1 MAEGSQVAD
10 ATADAAGETA
20 GTDGGGAETGAGG
33 AETGAGGA
41 ETGGTETGGAET
53 GGAETGGADKGQGWL
68 RRLFRYCWRYR
79 GDVLLALGASLAGMA
94 VMALVPLVPK
104 LIIDDVIVRHERS
117 LAPWATLL
125 IVAALVVYVLT
136 YVRRFY
142 GGRLALDVQH
152 ALRTDMYASITR
164 LDGRRQDNLSTG
176 QVIGRGTSDLQL
188 IQGLL
193 FMVPMLI
200 GNILLFLVSLVVM
213 AVLSPLLTVV
223 ALAVA
228 PALWILASRSRTRL
242 FPATWYAQGQ
252 AAAVAG
258 VVDGAVTGVRV
269 VKGFG
274 QEAQE
279 TDKLREAGRRLFAAR
294 LRTVR
299 LNSRYTPALQA
310 VPALGQV
317 AMLALGG
324 WMATRGQISLG
335 TFVAFSTYL
344 AQLVGPVRMLTM
356 VLTIGQQARAGVERV
371 FELIDTEPVIHER
384 PDARELPEDA
394 PATVEFDRVSFG
406 YDPERPVLSEV
417 SLRIEPG
424 ETLAVVGASGSG
436 KSTLSMLLPRFYDV
450 SSGAVRIGGHDV
462 RELTYDSLR
471 GAIGLVPEDSFL
483 FSDTV
488 RANLAYGLPDAS
500 EERIRA
506 AARAAQADG
515 FISAL
520 PDGYDTEVGEQ
531 GLTLSGGQRQR
542 LALARAILTDPRL
555 LILDDATSAVD
566 ARVEHEIHEAL
577 RGVMAG
583 RTTLLIAH
591 RPSTLAL
598 ADRIAVMERGRV
610 VDVGTDAELRARS
623 ALYRNLLTEDAAP
636 DVPAVPSAPAVPDVP
651 AVPSAPATPAAPGG
665 DGAART
671 AAPAAG
677 NGSRPWAGADGPAH
691 AEPRGGGA
699 HAAGFAGAF
708 GGEAAASGLAEP
720 CLEEEP
726 SADGDRPARGRE
738 GCSRPAAG
746 PRARGGDDP
755 AHASGEADGDGV
767 ASEPWIRPAGDGAD
781 GAVQAGGAR
790 PRYGDAPG
798 HAAADAAGP
807 DAGRPSRRGGDGA
820 APEPWARPDDGEGRC
835 RPHGG
840 DDPDHAR
847 AGDGDGAGF
856 AGVSSGGPGARPGG
870 AGAARG
876 RQVTPELWVRP
887 AGDGRKAGAPAVAAV
902 AGPGMAGALSGMPA
916 TPELLAKVAALPPAT
931 DTPDIDEEAATRAE
945 ETYGLRRLLR
955 GFGAPLA
962 LALLLV
968 ALDALAGLLLPVL
981 IRHGI
986 DQGVQRLALGAVW
999 TASGLALLVVLA
1011 QWAVQVGETRL
1022 TGRTGERVL
1031 YALRVKIFAQLQRL
1045 GLDYYE
1051 RELTGK
1057 IMTRMTTDVDALS
1070 TFLQTGLVTA
1080 VVSLLT
1086 FFGILVALLVID
1098 VQLALVVFLTLPPLI
1113 IGTVLFR
1120 RRSVKAYQLARER
1133 VSVVNADLQES
1144 VAGLRIVQA
1153 FRRER
1158 SGRERFA
1165 ARSDAYRQARLRGQ
1179 RLISVYFP
1187 FVQLLSSVASALVL
1201 IVGAGRVGDGTLTT
1215 GALVAYLLYIDLF
1228 FAPVQQLS
1236 QVFDGYQQ
1244 ATVSLGRIQELLRE
1258 PTTTPV
1264 ADAPR
1269 EVGAMRGEIAFEDV
1283 RFRYGDGEEALAGI
1297 SLTIPA
1303 GQTVAFVGETGAG
1316 KSTLVKLVARFYDPT
1331 GGAVRV
1337 DGADLREL
1345 DLTEYRGHLGV
1356 VPQEPYLFAGT
1367 VRDAIAYG
1375 RPDASDAE
1383 VEAAA
1388 RAVGA
1393 HEMVASLD
1401 GGYLHEVAERG
1412 RNLSAG
1418 QRQLIALARAELV
1431 DPDILLL
1438 DEATAALD
1446 LATEALVN
1454 QATDR
1459 LTGRR
1464 TTLVVAHRLTTA
1476 ARADRVVVLDHGRV
1490 VEDGTH
1496 EELVARDGRYATLWR
1511 TFMGETAPAVA

>member
-1 MAEGSQVAD
+1 M
-10 ATADAAGETA
+10 
-20 GTDGGGAETGAGG
+20 GGP
-33 AETGAGGA
+33 
-41 ETGGTETGGAET
+41 
-53 GGAETGGADKGQGWL
+53 DVGQGWV
-68 RRLFRYCWRYR
+68 RRLFGYCWLYR
-79 GDVLLALGASLAGMA
+79 KDVLLALGASLAGMA

-104 LIIDDVIVRHERS
+104 LIIDDVIVQHDRS

-136 YVRRFY
+136 YIRRFY

-152 ALRTDMYASITR
+152 ALRTEMYASIAR
-164 LDGRRQDNLSTG
+164 FDGRRQDTLSTG
-176 QVIGRGTSDLQL
+176 QIIGRATSDLQL

-193 FMVPMLI
+193 FMVPMMI

-213 AVLSPLLTVV
+213 ATLSPLLTVV

-228 PALWILASRSRTRL
+228 PALWILASRSRIRL

-279 TDKLREAGRRLFAAR
+279 TDKLRAVGRRLFAAR

-324 WMATRGQISLG
+324 WMATRGQITLG

-356 VLTIGQQARAGVERV
+356 LLTIGQQARAGVERV
-371 FELIDTEPVIHER
+371 FELIDTEPVIDER
-384 PDARELPEDA
+384 PGARELPEDA

-471 GAIGLVPEDSFL
+471 GAVGLVPEDSFL

-488 RANLAYGLPDAS
+488 RANLAYGRPDAS

-520 PDGYDTEVGEQ
+520 PHGYDTEVGEQ

-555 LILDDATSAVD
+555 LVLDDATSAVD

-598 ADRIAVMERGRV
+598 ADRIAVLDRGRV
-610 VDVGTDAELRARS
+610 VDVGTDEELRARS
-623 ALYRNLLTEDAAP
+623 AVYRRLLADGSET
-636 DVPAVPSAPAVPDVP
+636 V
-651 AVPSAPATPAAPGG
+651 AAPGG
-665 DGAART
+665 DG
-671 AAPAAG
+671 PAA
-677 NGSRPWAGADGPAH
+677 AH
-691 AEPRGGGA
+691 AEPRGCDASA
-699 HAAGFAGAF
+699 HAVGLAGAF
-708 GGEAAASGLAEP
+708 GGESAATGLAEP
-720 CLEEEP
+720 GIDGGP
-726 SADGDRPARGRE
+726 SADGDGAAHGRE
-738 GCSRPAAG
+738 ECPCLTVGLQ
-746 PRARGGDDP
+746 ARGGDDP
-755 AHASGEADGDGV
+755 GHADGET
-767 ASEPWIRPAGDGAD
+767 AC
-781 GAVQAGGAR
+781 
-790 PRYGDAPG
+790 
-798 HAAADAAGP
+798 
-807 DAGRPSRRGGDGA
+807 DGA
-820 APEPWARPDDGEGRC
+820 ATEPWVRSDGGNGRGRPR
-835 RPHGG
+835 GG
-840 DDPDHAR
+840 DDPEHA
-847 AGDGDGAGF
+847 DGC
-856 AGVSSGGPGARPGG
+856 PRPGG
-870 AGAARG
+870 
-876 RQVTPELWVRP
+876 VTPELWVRP
-887 AGDGRKAGAPAVAAV
+887 DGDGRKDDTAAGAGAAAV
-902 AGPGMAGALSGMPA
+902 AGPGFAGALSGMPA

-931 DTPDIDEEAATRAE
+931 DTPDIDEEQAARPE

-962 LALLLV
+962 VALLLV
-968 ALDALAGLLLPVL
+968 AVDAVAGLLLPVL

-999 TASGLALLVVLA
+999 AASGLALLVVLV
-1011 QWAVQVGETRL
+1011 QWAAQIGETRM

-1051 RELTGK
+1051 RELSGK

-1086 FFGILVALLVID
+1086 FFGILVALLIID
-1098 VQLALVVFLTLPPLI
+1098 VGLALVVFLTLPPLI
-1113 IGTVLFR
+1113 IGTVVFR
-1120 RRSVKAYQLARER
+1120 RLSVKAYELARER

-1158 SGRERFA
+1158 SGRQRFA

-1201 IVGAGRVGDGTLTT
+1201 IVGAGRVGDHTLTA

-1244 ATVSLGRIQELLRE
+1244 ASVSLGRIQELLRE

-1264 ADAPR
+1264 ADDPR
-1269 EVGAMRGEIAFEDV
+1269 EVPTTRGEIAFDDV
-1283 RFRYGDGEEALAGI
+1283 RFRYGDDEEALAGI

-1337 DGADLREL
+1337 DGVDLREL
-1345 DLTEYRGHLGV
+1345 DLTGYRGHLGV

-1375 RPDASDAE
+1375 RPGASDAE

-1393 HEMVASLD
+1393 HAMVASLD
-1401 GGYLHEVAERG
+1401 GGYLHEVSERG

-1431 DPDILLL
+1431 NPDILLL

-1496 EELVARDGRYATLWR
+1496 EELVARDGRYAALWR
-1511 TFMGETAPAVA
+1511 TFMGETAPAVV

>member
-1 MAEGSQVAD
+1 M
-10 ATADAAGETA
+10 
-20 GTDGGGAETGAGG
+20 
-33 AETGAGGA
+33 
-41 ETGGTETGGAET
+41 
-53 GGAETGGADKGQGWL
+53 
-68 RRLFRYCWRYR
+68 
-79 GDVLLALGASLAGMA
+79 LLALGASLAGMA

-104 LIIDDVIVRHERS
+104 LIIDDVIVKHDRS
-117 LAPWATLL
+117 LAPWAILL

-152 ALRTDMYASITR
+152 ALRTEMFAAIAR
-164 LDGRRQDNLSTG
+164 FDGRRQDKLSTG
-176 QVIGRGTSDLQL
+176 QIIGRATSDLQL
-188 IQGLL
+188 IQGVL
-193 FMVPMLI
+193 FMVPMMI

-228 PALWILASRSRTRL
+228 PALWILASRSRIRL

-279 TDKLREAGRRLFAAR
+279 TDKLRGVGRRLFAAR

-324 WMATRGQISLG
+324 WMATRGQITLG

-356 VLTIGQQARAGVERV
+356 LLTIGQQARAGVERV
-371 FELIDTEPVIHER
+371 FELIDTEPVIDER

-555 LILDDATSAVD
+555 LVLDDATSAVD

-610 VDVGTDAELRARS
+610 VDVGTDKELRARS
-623 ALYRNLLTEDAAP
+623 AVYRRLLTDESESVAAR
-636 DVPAVPSAPAVPDVP
+636 
-651 AVPSAPATPAAPGG
+651 GG
-665 DGAART
+665 DDAEHAVGL
-671 AAPAAG
+671 AG
-677 NGSRPWAGADGPAH
+677 G
-691 AEPRGGGA
+691 
-699 HAAGFAGAF
+699 F
-708 GGEAAASGLAEP
+708 GGEAAATALVEP
-720 CLEEEP
+720 CPCLDGEP
-726 SADGDRPARGRE
+726 RE
-738 GCSRPAAG
+738 GGDHAAELRP
-746 PRARGGDDP
+746 RGGDDP
-755 AHASGEADGDGV
+755 EHADGC
-767 ASEPWIRPAGDGAD
+767 P
-781 GAVQAGGAR
+781 
-790 PRYGDAPG
+790 
-798 HAAADAAGP
+798 
-807 DAGRPSRRGGDGA
+807 
-820 APEPWARPDDGEGRC
+820 
-835 RPHGG
+835 
-840 DDPDHAR
+840 
-847 AGDGDGAGF
+847 
-856 AGVSSGGPGARPGG
+856 RPGG
-870 AGAARG
+870 
-876 RQVTPELWVRP
+876 VTPKLWVRP
-887 AGDGRKAGAPAVAAV
+887 DGDGRKDGTAVGTGAV
-902 AGPGMAGALSGMPA
+902 AGGPGLAGALSGMPA

-931 DTPDIDEEAATRAE
+931 DTPDIDEERAARPE
-945 ETYGLRRLLR
+945 ESYGLRRLLR
-955 GFGAPLA
+955 GFGGPLA
-962 LALLLV
+962 VALLLV
-968 ALDALAGLLLPVL
+968 AVDAIAGLLLPVL

-986 DQGVQRLALGAVW
+986 DQGVQRLSLGAVW
-999 TASGLALLVVLA
+999 AASGLALLVVLV
-1011 QWAVQVGETRL
+1011 QWAAQIGETQM

-1086 FFGILVALLVID
+1086 FFGILVALLIID
-1098 VQLALVVFLTLPPLI
+1098 VELALVVFLTLPPLI
-1113 IGTVLFR
+1113 IGTVVFR
-1120 RRSVKAYQLARER
+1120 RRSVKAYELARER

-1165 ARSDAYRQARLRGQ
+1165 ERSDAYRQARVRGQ

-1201 IVGAGRVGDGTLTT
+1201 IVGAGRVQDGTLTA

-1258 PTTTPV
+1258 PTSTPV
-1264 ADAPR
+1264 TDTPR
-1269 EVGAMRGEIAFEDV
+1269 EVRAMRGEIDFDEV

-1337 DGADLREL
+1337 DGVDLREF

-1375 RPDASDAE
+1375 RPGASDAE

-1393 HEMVASLD
+1393 HDMVASLD
-1401 GGYLHEVAERG
+1401 GGYLHEVSERG

-1431 DPDILLL
+1431 NPDILLL

-1496 EELVARDGRYATLWR
+1496 EELVARDGRYAALWR
-1511 TFMGETAPAVA
+1511 TFMGETAPATV